1 MDPALSALDWT
12 VVGAY
17 LLGVAWVGFIVGRR
31 QESTKDYFLGG
42 RSLPWWAA
50 TLSII
55 ATETSAVTFIGFPRA
70 AYAGN
75 WSIAQ
80 LFIGFVLGRIF
91 LALVFV
97 QVFYRSEHVTVY
109 GYLADRFGAGARVTA
124 ATLFVLGRLV
134 ASGVRLFAGCLA
146 VHVATG
152 VDVESIIVAVGIFGG
167 AFTLLG
173 GIRAVVWTDVILGL
187 TLLGGGMISLVY
199 LVGMMPD
206 GLDSVLTSPRLLEKT
221 AVFFADTGID
231 RDGGIICGLIG
242 GFVLTL
248 ATHGTDQ
255 DIAQRML
262 TCRDSRSGSLSVLG
276 SAVLLLPL
284 VFLFLAVGTLLW
296 FFVEQGGATFGEPPQ
311 EELNRIFPLFIV
323 HELPRGLA
331 GLVMA
336 GLLAA
341 ALSSF
346 TSVLN
351 ALAAT
356 TIGDFYGPLTER
368 RASKRGTSAR
378 REEHLVRASRVAT
391 AFWGLALIGM
401 AIAFVG
407 SSDSLINLGLKVLT
421 YCYGGLLGAF
431 VLGVLT
437 RRGSNASV
445 VAGMLASVPVV
456 LLLQLRQWVDDPAS
470 VPGALS
476 ASLEGLSIGQ
486 KGAIQ
491 RWIPTIAWP
500 YWIVIGTT
508 LSVAIG
514 ALGST
519 RKPTVPANGAHES
532 TTRSRIPG

>member
-1 MDPALSALDWT
+1 MDPALSPLDWT
-12 VVGAY
+12 VVGLY
-17 LLGVAWVGFIVGRR
+17 LLGVACVGFVVGRR

-42 RSLPWWAA
+42 RSIPWWAA

-70 AYAGN
+70 AYAGD

-80 LFIGFVLGRIF
+80 LFIGFVFGRIF

-97 QVFYRSEHVTVY
+97 RVFYRSEHVTVY
-109 GYLADRFGAGARVTA
+109 GFLADRFGQVSRTVA
-124 ATLFVLGRLV
+124 ATLFVLGRLI

-152 VDVESIIVAVGIFGG
+152 IDVESIIVAVGVFGG

-187 TLLGGGMISLVY
+187 TLLAGGLISLFY
-199 LVGMMPD
+199 LLGEIPG
-206 GLDSVLTSPRLLEKT
+206 GLNTVLESPRLAEKT

-231 RDGGIICGLIG
+231 SAKGLVCGLVG

-262 TCRDSRSGSLSVLG
+262 TCRNSRSGSLSVIG

-296 FFVEQGGATFGEPPQ
+296 FFMQHGDPSFEEPPANK
-311 EELNRIFPLFIV
+311 LNQIFPLFLV
-323 HELPRGLA
+323 HELPKGLA

-356 TIGDFYGPLTER
+356 TIGDFYKPLMSR
-368 RASKRGTSAR
+368 R
-378 REEHLVRASRVAT
+378 REPARTEEHYVNVSRIAT
-391 AFWGLALIGM
+391 AFWGLVLIGA

-407 SSDSLINLGLKVLT
+407 SGDSIIGLALKVLT
-421 YCYGGLLGAF
+421 YSYGGLLGAF
-431 VLGVLT
+431 TLGILT
-437 RRGSNASV
+437 KRGSDASV

-456 LLLQLRQWVDDPAS
+456 LLLQLRQWVDAPAS
-470 VPGALS
+470 APGVLTTS
-476 ASLEGLSIGQ
+476 FEEMSI
-486 KGAIQ
+486 ATRMVIQ
-491 RWIPTIAWP
+491 SGIPNIGWP
-500 YWIVIGTT
+500 YWIVIGTALT
-508 LSVAIG
+508 MAIG
-514 ALGST
+514 ALGT
-519 RKPTVPANGAHES
+519 RRGQGAV
-532 TTRSRIPG
+532 